1 MPRKKALPIPQPNMD
16 HVVTIGKSMKGP
28 VIKLNGRQVNQE
40 QLIQLKAEAAQFK
53 NTLLYRV
60 LIETVNWEAKEVIF
74 NKAKDFQDVLNGKM
88 MLHVTGVQENIIKLL
103 E

>member
-1 MPRKKALPIPQPNMD
+1 M
-16 HVVTIGKSMKGP
+16 TTGKSMKGP
-28 VIKLNGRQVNQE
+28 VIKLNGKQVTTE
-40 QLIQLKAEAAQFK
+40 QLSQLRGEANQFRRM
-53 NTLLYRV
+53 LLYRV

-88 MLHVTGVQENIIKLL
+88 MLYVTGVQENIIKLL